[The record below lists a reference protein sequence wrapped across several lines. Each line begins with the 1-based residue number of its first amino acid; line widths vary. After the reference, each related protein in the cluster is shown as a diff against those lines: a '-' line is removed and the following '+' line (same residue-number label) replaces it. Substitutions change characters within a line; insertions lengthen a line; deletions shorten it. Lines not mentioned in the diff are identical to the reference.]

1 METRAEYNTSRTP
14 VRQTNVQS
22 MVITDISDDERRLII
37 RWREVKQ
44 AGYGGISAEYHNG
57 TYQIEGGPRERGQG

>member
-1 METRAEYNTSRTP
+1 
-14 VRQTNVQS
+14 